1 MENCSKEEIQI
12 NVTLERPPRFK
23 AGADISKNVN
33 REEDGKHRP
42 RFKAGSDLSNRV
54 NSVEASVKR
63 RPRFK
68 AGSELSGKVNL
79 TINVDHET
87 IAEEEI
93 LTLSLQLSEEA
104 LEVPDTEA

>member
-1 MENCSKEEIQI
+1 MFQIEMENSSKEEIQI
-12 NVTLERPPRFK
+12 NVALK
-23 AGADISKNVN
+23 
-33 REEDGKHRP
+33 P

-87 IAEEEI
+87 TTEEEI

>member
-1 MENCSKEEIQI
+1 MQ
-12 NVTLERPPRFK
+12 
-23 AGADISKNVN
+23 
-33 REEDGKHRP
+33 RP

-79 TINVDHET
+79 TINVGNET
-87 IAEEEI
+87 TAEEEI
-93 LTLSLQLSEEA
+93 LTLSLKLSEED
-104 LEVPDTEA
+104 LEDPDTEA